1 MRLDP
6 HVAIGAV
13 ATIPLHLIVVQSRVA
28 IGACCRRRPLPG
40 VARTLLV
47 KADFVISLVY
57 GEFVAHF
64 ALIEL
69 ALLVV
74 PFLLALRYRA
84 LSLPL
89 GRPTVVFLS
98 VVLTVLLASLS
109 IGLWD
114 LLVVPRLVLLL
125 LLLLRFLLLAG
136 QLTILVLLIIVHLD
150 LGLFR

>member
-1 MRLDP
+1 MN
-6 HVAIGAV
+6 
-13 ATIPLHLIVVQSRVA
+13 
-28 IGACCRRRPLPG
+28 
-40 VARTLLV
+40 
-47 KADFVISLVY
+47 

-74 PFLLALRYRA
+74 SFLLALRYRA

-89 GRPTVVFLS
+89 GRATVVFLS

-109 IGLWD
+109 IRLWD

-125 LLLLRFLLLAG
+125 LLLLLVLLLAG
-136 QLTILVLLIIVHLD
+136 ELTILVLLIVVHLD
-150 LGLFR
+150 FGLFR